1 MKKGDRSQYPLQNPA
16 DGWSD
21 VGIQPEGAIVKRV
34 VIYGRPCSQFGGV
47 EFYDA
52 AGVLIL
58 KAGSCEQ

>member
-1 MKKGDRSQYPLQNPA
+1 MKKGDRSQFPLYVSA

-21 VGIQPEGAIVKRV
+21 VRIQPEGAIVKRV
-34 VIYGRPCSQFGGV
+34 VIYGRPNSQFGGV

-58 KAGSCEQ
+58 KAGNCE